1 MPRLALLL
9 AVLTLAAC
17 SRPESQTPSP
27 ALFVTDSTQW
37 PEDRFALDQTSTHLR
52 TLASDDMM
60 GRDPGTPGGD
70 AAAQYIAEQFRAAGV
85 QPMDGADEYFQYVPL
100 AEQRPAEVGLLM
112 WNATTFE
119 QGATLLV
126 MGGPATDIEA
136 EAVDA
141 GFATP
146 EDLDAVD
153 VDGKIAFVR
162 FGQPDDQSLGGA
174 LRAMTGKASRLAEAD
189 AAGVVEVYQGGR
201 PLATVIGTLQS
212 GRLALSTGSPT
223 LPYVWVTDAEGG
235 LLAQAEAGDL
245 GTMRLQSSGMQ
256 TIDRTSPNVV
266 GLIEG
271 TDPALRDQYL
281 LLMAHYDH
289 IGAGLDKRGATP
301 ADSIFNGARDNGM
314 GTVAVIN
321 AAHAFAEAPP
331 RRSVIVLAVT
341 AEESGLIGSR
351 YFVDNPLVA
360 LDDIVYVLNIDNGGY
375 NDTSIVTVVGLGRT
389 TADRH
394 LEAGAARY
402 GLGAIADPSPGEGLF
417 NRSDNVNFAR
427 AGIPAPTFS
436 AGFRAFD
443 AEIMKY
449 YHQAADEADEHF
461 DFAYLLTFTQAY
473 THAARLIA
481 NDDEAPFWVADDP
494 YEAAGKALYNRQP
507 WPSRSGGGR

>member
-1 MPRLALLL
+1 MPRLMLLTVAL
-9 AVLTLAAC
+9 ALAAC
-17 SRPESQTPSP
+17 TKPESSAPRP
-27 ALFVTDSTQW
+27 ALFLTDSTQW
-37 PEDRFALDQTSTHLR
+37 PEDRFVLDQTSAHLR
-52 TLASDDMM
+52 TLAADEMM

-70 AAAQYIAEQFRAAGV
+70 AAAHYIAEQFRAAGV
-85 QPMDGADEYFQYVPL
+85 QPMEGAEEYFQYVPL
-100 AEQRPAEVGLLM
+100 AEQRPAEIGLLT
-112 WNATTFE
+112 WNATAFE
-119 QGATLLV
+119 QGSTLLV
-126 MGGPATDIEA
+126 MGGPAAEFNV

-146 EDLDAVD
+146 DDLGAVD

-174 LRAMTGKASRLAEAD
+174 LRAMTDKAERLAKAG
-189 AAGVVEVYQGGR
+189 AVGVVEVYQGGR
-201 PLATVIGTLQS
+201 PLATVIDALQS
-212 GRLALSTGSPT
+212 GRLALSTGAPV
-223 LPYVWVTDAEGG
+223 LPYVWVTDAEGA
-235 LLAQAEAGDL
+235 LLARAETAAL
-245 GTMRLQSSGMQ
+245 GTMRLQSSGVQ

-266 GLIEG
+266 GIIEG
-271 TDPALRDQYL
+271 TDPALRGEYL

-314 GTVAVIN
+314 GTVGIIN
-321 AAHAFAEAPP
+321 AAHALAEVPP

-351 YFVDNPLVA
+351 YFVDYPLVA
-360 LDDIVYVLNIDNGGY
+360 LRDIVYVLNIDNGGY

-389 TADRH
+389 TADPH

-427 AGIPAPTFS
+427 VGIPAPTFS
-436 AGFRAFD
+436 AGFHAFD

-449 YHQAADEADEHF
+449 YHQPADEADEHF
-461 DFAYLLTFTQAY
+461 DFGYLLKFTQAY

-481 NDDEAPFWVADDP
+481 NDDVAPFWVAGDP
-494 YEAAGKALYNRQP
+494 YEAAGKTLYDR
-507 WPSRSGGGR
+507 